1 MKAIKLLLVS
11 VTTLALLPSCVTSR
25 VLGVGG
31 TEFVV
36 DLSQKRIMDR
46 EAPMFIVKQTPQIA
60 GKCSKDVSGTEPY
73 MFWGGQCSFKGY
85 KPDKVV
91 IQYAKWKPYY
101 QIPEPSKSHMIAFGN
116 SLPASAWQT
125 YTLYPK
131 KMMADV
137 KNNQDPKYNPLLVPK
152 AIARKSILIHLEIQ
166 ADGSVS
172 VGDDSRYSYKNNVES
187 YR

>member
-1 MKAIKLLLVS
+1 MKK
-11 VTTLALLPSCVTSR
+11 
-25 VLGVGG
+25 
-31 TEFVV
+31 
-36 DLSQKRIMDR
+36 
-46 EAPMFIVKQTPQIA
+46 
-60 GKCSKDVSGTEPY
+60 
-73 MFWGGQCSFKGY
+73 
-85 KPDKVV
+85 
-91 IQYAKWKPYY
+91 
-101 QIPEPSKSHMIAFGN
+101 FGD

-152 AIARKSILIHLEIQ
+152 AIARKSILIHLEIH

-172 VGDDSRYSYKNNVES
+172 VGDDSRYGYKNNVES

>member
-1 MKAIKLLLVS
+1 MRILNGKMSIKKSIQQINDLL
-11 VTTLALLPSCVTSR
+11 
-25 VLGVGG
+25 
-31 TEFVV
+31 
-36 DLSQKRIMDR
+36 
-46 EAPMFIVKQTPQIA
+46 
-60 GKCSKDVSGTEPY
+60 
-73 MFWGGQCSFKGY
+73 KGY

-91 IQYAKWKPYY
+91 IQYAKWKPNN
-101 QIPEPSKSHMIAFGN
+101 QIPDNYRPYMKKFGD

-152 AIARKSILIHLEIQ
+152 AIARKSILIYLEIH

-172 VGDDSRYSYKNNVES
+172 VGDDSRYGYKNNVES